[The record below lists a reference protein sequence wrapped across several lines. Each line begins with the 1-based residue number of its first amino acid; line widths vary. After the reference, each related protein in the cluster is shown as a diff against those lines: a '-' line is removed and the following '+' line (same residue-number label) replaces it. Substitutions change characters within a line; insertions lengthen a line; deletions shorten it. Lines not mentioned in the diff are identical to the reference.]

1 MKITC
6 PHCSHRG
13 ITPKQKFFAS
23 PNSPAKCNKC
33 GELSA
38 VEQGIKIKLVLFIAF
53 LLMLLGYALP
63 VFIYSIYSHALFML
77 TPLIIISCIPIA
89 IYYIVPLAPISSKEI
104 KHANTAFKTTVVL
117 VIIYL
122 LYEVS
127 TIV

>member
-6 PHCSHRG
+6 PHCNHSG

-23 PNSPAKCNKC
+23 PNSPAKCNNC

-38 VEQGIKIKLVLFIAF
+38 AEQGIKINLVLFIAF
-53 LLMLLGYALP
+53 LLILVGYALP

-77 TPLIIISCIPIA
+77 TPLIIICCIPIA
-89 IYYIVPLAPISSKEI
+89 IYYIVPLAPITPKES
-104 KHANTAFKTTVVL
+104 KHANTVYKTTVVL
-117 VIIYL
+117 AIIYL

-127 TIV
+127 KIV